1 MLDFD
6 FGFFFVFF
14 FDVLDAPKPAACSV
28 LETGG
33 ICGTGSG
40 RINALA
46 VVVQSSS
53 RAKVEDIIISEEC
66 CEEGEDRGEES
77 GEREICLY
85 YSCRRGVAG
94 GNPMVM
100 RCMSF
105 VLAPKRSNSG
115 GKRFDKA
122 VRWSASDE

>member
-53 RAKVEDIIISEEC
+53 RVKVDDIIRPK
-66 CEEGEDRGEES
+66 RGVDEES
-77 GEREICLY
+77 ERQE
-85 YSCRRGVAG
+85 
-94 GNPMVM
+94 
-100 RCMSF
+100 
-105 VLAPKRSNSG
+105 
-115 GKRFDKA
+115 
-122 VRWSASDE
+122 RWKVVEK